1 MISEHSG
8 LLAFYMSI
16 SVYQAAWNYISTLQS
31 PEAMVPSQNGDTLV
45 EGGRK
50 PAGKGGKISVGN

>member
-1 MISEHSG
+1 MECI
-8 LLAFYMSI
+8 LAFCVSV

-31 PEAMVPSQNGDTLV
+31 PEAMAPSQNGGALV